1 MLLIHLKWVYILVNS
16 LCFLHILLVFQPAH
30 LVVGGDFSGEPCAVF
45 FGCPKVVQRE
55 GVWVVGA
62 VGEAD
67 EAMRVVDVV
76 QAACK
81 LVSDVLEKV
90 FVWHEF
96 FFKQGGVVA
105 EAVVKQEFERG
116 AVGGKPLAA
125 C

>member
-1 MLLIHLKWVYILVNS
+1 M
-16 LCFLHILLVFQPAH
+16 
-30 LVVGGDFSGEPCAVF
+30 
-45 FGCPKVVQRE
+45 
-55 GVWVVGA
+55 VGA